1 MSQKSW
7 IQHFPPGVSAQIDE
21 NKLATIAAMLEDT
34 ASRFSARTA
43 FECMGSSLSFA
54 AYDEMATALAAFL
67 QNDLGMKKG
76 DTIAIMLPNL
86 IQFPVSFLAAQKL
99 GLICVNTNPQY
110 TAREMEH
117 QFKDSNAKTIIILD
131 LFCDKLEQ
139 ILPQT
144 QIKNIIITSIGD
156 LLSPLKGILIGTVL
170 KIKGLVPAHG
180 LNYQSFKSVVAKGR
194 SRKFLRPQI
203 SLEDT
208 AILQYT
214 GGTTGIPKA
223 AMLSH
228 RNISANVQQIQM
240 WAKGINITSDEI
252 VLTALPLY
260 HIFALT
266 VNFLTFATLGGTCIL
281 VPKPVP
287 ITNTVKIFKK
297 FQITVMT
304 GVNTLFNAMNH
315 DKDFQKLRP
324 AKLKIALAGGMA
336 LQDAVNR
343 KFKEI
348 TGINIVEGFGMTES
362 SPVTHCN
369 PTHKQGPVGSIGVPL
384 PSTLARIVDDNGNDV
399 PLGTPG
405 ELIVQ
410 GPQVMKGYWN
420 KPEETAKTIK
430 SGWLYTGDIAREDE
444 SGYFFIV
451 DRKKDMIL
459 VSGFNVFPNEV
470 EEVIVSHPKVLEAAV
485 IGIPDENSGEAVK
498 AFVVAKDSSL
508 TEAELKGYLTS
519 QLTGYKRPKIIEFRA
534 DLPKTNVGKILRKEL
549 RAQNH

>member
-1 MSQKSW
+1 MSQKSST
-7 IQHFPPGVSAQIDE
+7 QHYPPGVPASIDE
-21 NKLATIAAMLEDT
+21 KKLATISSMLEDT
-34 ASRFSARTA
+34 ASRFASRAA
-43 FECMGSSLSFA
+43 FDCMGSQLSFR

-67 QNDLGMKKG
+67 QHDLGMKKG

-99 GLICVNTNPQY
+99 GLTCVNTNPQY
-110 TAREMEH
+110 TAREMEY
-117 QFKDSNAKTIIILD
+117 QFKDSNAKTVIILD
-131 LFCDKLEQ
+131 LFCDKLES
-139 ILPQT
+139 ILPRT

-156 LLSPLKGILIGTVL
+156 LLSPLKNILISTVL
-170 KIKGLVPAHG
+170 KVKGLVPKHH
-180 LNYQSFKSVVAKGR
+180 LNFHKFRSAVAVGR
-194 SRKFLRPQI
+194 GRIFQPPQI
-203 SLEDT
+203 DLDDT

-223 AMLSH
+223 AMLTH
-228 RNISANVQQIQM
+228 RNISANVQQIQL

-287 ITNTVKIFKK
+287 IANTIKIFKK

-315 DKDFQKLRP
+315 DADFQRLRP
-324 AKLKIALAGGMA
+324 SKLKIALAGGMA

-384 PSTLARIVDDNGNDV
+384 PSTQARIVDDNGNDV
-399 PLGTPG
+399 PMGTPG
-405 ELIVQ
+405 ELIIQ

-430 SGWLYTGDIAREDE
+430 SGWLYTGDIAKEDE

-470 EEVIVSHPKVLEAAV
+470 EEVIVTHPKVLEAAV

-508 TEAELKGYLTS
+508 TEAELKEYLAT
-519 QLTGYKRPKIIEFRA
+519 QLTGYKRPKSIVFRK

-549 RAQNH
+549 RDQNH